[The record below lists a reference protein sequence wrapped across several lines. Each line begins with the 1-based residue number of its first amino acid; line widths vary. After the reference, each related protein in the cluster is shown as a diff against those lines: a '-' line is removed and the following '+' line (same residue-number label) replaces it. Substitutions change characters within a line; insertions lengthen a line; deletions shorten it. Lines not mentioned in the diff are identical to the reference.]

1 MRWRHFQANACS
13 LLTQGPGSASV
24 REIRNHRQKGLAR
37 GRHLQSVSCEPAE
50 NIMRLRSLLIA
61 GIVIA
66 FNGRAADAPPD
77 VRLGPLKNLND
88 YFPFTP
94 SASRDAWDKRAAALR
109 VQMLVALGLHPMP
122 AKTPLKA
129 VIHGR
134 VDCGDYSVEK
144 VFFESMPGFFVT
156 GSLYRPAK
164 LEGKVPAVLCPHGHW
179 NNGRFLKQPEGQ
191 IADEIRTGA
200 EALPNNAISPL
211 QSRCAGL
218 ARMGCTVFFYDMIGY
233 ADSIQFTQALA
244 HGFRKQRPEM
254 NDAAQWGFFS
264 PQAEGHL
271 QSIMGLQ
278 AWNSI
283 RALDFLESLP
293 EVDAKRIGVTGASG
307 GGTQTFILGGID
319 PRPAAIFP
327 CVMVSTAMQ
336 GGCTC
341 ENASLLRVGTGN
353 VEFAALFAPKPV
365 GMTAA
370 DDWTKEMATKGFPEL
385 QRHFAMMG
393 APDNVFL
400 HNRTEFPHNYNLP
413 SRMAMYKWF
422 AKHLKTP
429 QPAPAEEKAC
439 RILTKEEASVW
450 NAEHPAPKTDDADLE
465 RAVLKHWAG
474 DAATQIA
481 ARPQIVD
488 EALPVLCGRTWEQA
502 GTCEWVMDKREEKA
516 DRLVMSGWIANRT
529 HEERVAATFHY
540 PKTWNGRV
548 LVAEGADAGA
558 VDQAVLAGTAV
569 CLPQLFTEPAPG
581 TPEMARRVDGEREF
595 AGYTHGYNN
604 SVTQRRAHDV
614 LTILTFIKNHERKPS
629 AIVIL
634 AAAKSLP
641 ETALALTQ
649 VEKGVVAEATLH
661 ASDFRFASVK
671 DIRSPRLLPG
681 ALKYG
686 DVPAMV
692 ERAKAEKVVR

>member
-1 MRWRHFQANACS
+1 MRIS
-13 LLTQGPGSASV
+13 ILL
-24 REIRNHRQKGLAR
+24 LA
-37 GRHLQSVSCEPAE
+37 GF
-50 NIMRLRSLLIA
+50 
-61 GIVIA
+61 VINFTA
-66 FNGRAADAPPD
+66 RAADAPPD
-77 VRLGPLKNLND
+77 VRTGPLKNLNG

-94 SASRDAWDKRAAALR
+94 SPTREAWGKRAAALR
-109 VQMLVALGLHPMP
+109 MQVLVSLGLHPLP
-122 AKTPLKA
+122 EKTPLKS

-134 VDCGDYSVEK
+134 IDCGDYSVEK

-156 GSLYRPAK
+156 GSLYRPAR

-179 NNGRFLKQPEGQ
+179 NNGRFLNQPEGQ
-191 IADEIRTGA
+191 IASEIRTGA
-200 EALPNNAISPL
+200 EVLPGNAASPL

-233 ADSIQFTQALA
+233 ADSVQFTQALA
-244 HGFRKQRPEM
+244 HGFKKQRPEM

-278 AWNSI
+278 TWNSI

-307 GGTQTFILGGID
+307 GGTQTFILGAID

-341 ENASLLRVGTGN
+341 ENASLLRIGTGN
-353 VEFAALFAPKPV
+353 VDFAAIFAPKPL

-413 SRMAMYKWF
+413 SRMAMYQWF

-450 NAEHPAPKTDDADLE
+450 NAEHPAPKADDADLE
-465 RAVLKHWAG
+465 RAVLKHWAA
-474 DAATQIA
+474 DAAKQVA
-481 ARPQIVD
+481 GRPQIID

-502 GTCEWVMDKREEKA
+502 GTCEWIMDQHDEKS
-516 DRLVMSGWIANRT
+516 DRLVMTGWIANRT

-540 PKTWNGRV
+540 PKDWKGRV
-548 LVAEGADAGA
+548 LVTPAPDAAA
-558 VDQAVLAGTAV
+558 VDKAVQAGTAICV
-569 CLPQLFTEPAPG
+569 PQLFSDPAPG
-581 TPEMARRVDGEREF
+581 TPDTARHVDGDRDF
-595 AGYTHGYNN
+595 AGYTHGYNH
-604 SVTQRRAHDV
+604 SITQRRAHDV
-614 LTILTFIKNHERKPS
+614 LTVLTFIKNHERKPS
-629 AIVIL
+629 AIDIE
-634 AAAKSLP
+634 AAAGTLP

-649 VEKGVVAEATLH
+649 VEKGVVAGAKLTGDH
-661 ASDFRFASVK
+661 FRFASVK
-671 DIRSPRLLPG
+671 DVRSPRLVPG

-686 DVPAMV
+686 DMPAFV
-692 ERAKAEKVVR
+692 QRVRAEKVTE

>member
-1 MRWRHFQANACS
+1 MSGGGEKSAQKNWHGGRIFRQSSLSIHSTIMRTPVL
-13 LLTQGPGSASV
+13 LLTV
-24 REIRNHRQKGLAR
+24 CLLTFTAR
-37 GRHLQSVSCEPAE
+37 AE
-50 NIMRLRSLLIA
+50 E
-61 GIVIA
+61 
-66 FNGRAADAPPD
+66 APPD
-77 VRLGPLKNLND
+77 VRLGPLKNLNG

-94 SASRDAWDKRAAALR
+94 SVDRAAWDKRAAELR
-109 VQMLVALGLHPMP
+109 TQTRVALGLHPLP
-122 AKTPLKA
+122 ERTPLKA
-129 VIHGR
+129 VIHGKI
-134 VDCGDYSVEK
+134 DCGDYSVEK

-164 LEGKVPAVLCPHGHW
+164 LEGKGPAVLCPHGHW
-179 NNGRFLKQPEGQ
+179 NNGRFLKQTEGE
-191 IADEIRTGA
+191 IATEIRTGA
-200 EALPNNAISPL
+200 EALPGNAVSPL

-218 ARMGCTVFFYDMIGY
+218 ARMGCTVFFYDMIGN
-233 ADSIQFTQALA
+233 ADCLQLSHYLA
-244 HGFRKQRPEM
+244 HRFKQQRPEM

-307 GGTQTFILGGID
+307 GGTQTFILGAID

-341 ENASLLRVGTGN
+341 ENASLLRIGTGN

-370 DDWTKEMATKGFPEL
+370 DDWTKEMATKGMPEL

-393 APDNVFL
+393 APENVFL

-413 SRMAMYKWF
+413 SRMAMYQWF

-429 QPAPAEEKAC
+429 QPAPSEEKPV
-439 RILTKEEASVW
+439 RILTQEEASVW
-450 NAEHPAPKTDDADLE
+450 NAEHPAPKADDPAFE
-465 RAVLKHWAG
+465 RTLLKHWTG
-474 DAATQIA
+474 DAAKQIA
-481 ARPQIVD
+481 ARPQIID
-488 EALPVLCGRTWEQA
+488 EALPVIAGRTWEQA
-502 GTCEWVMDKREEKA
+502 GKCEWVMGQREEKV
-516 DRLVMSGWIANRT
+516 DRFVLSGWIANRT
-529 HEERVAATFHY
+529 HDERVTAVFHY
-540 PKTWNGRV
+540 PKNWNGNV
-548 LVAEGADAGA
+548 VVSIGSDAG
-558 VDQAVLAGTAV
+558 VDKTVADGAAICVA
-569 CLPQLFTEPAPG
+569 QLFADPAPG
-581 TPEMARRVDGEREF
+581 TAQAARHVDGDRDF
-595 AGYTHGYNN
+595 AGFTLGYNH
-604 SVTQRRAHDV
+604 SITQRRAHDV
-614 LTILTFIKNHERKPS
+614 LTVLTFIKNHERQPKMIS
-629 AIVIL
+629 VTV
-634 AAAKSLP
+634 AAGTVP

-649 VEKGVVAEATLH
+649 VAKGVVAEASFAGT
-661 ASDFRFASVK
+661 DIRFAGVM

-686 DVPAMV
+686 DLPALLSRV
-692 ERAKAEKVVR
+692 KADKVAK